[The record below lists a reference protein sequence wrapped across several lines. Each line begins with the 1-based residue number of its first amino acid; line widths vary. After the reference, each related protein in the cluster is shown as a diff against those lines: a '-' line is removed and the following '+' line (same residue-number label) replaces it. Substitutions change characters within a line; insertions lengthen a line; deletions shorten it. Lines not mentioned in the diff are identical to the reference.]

1 MIKESASSRASLTQS
16 YTRAPR
22 CGVEFSLFLKV
33 SFFLCVIIIFKEP
46 FYGTR
51 FRRRVSA
58 EHKKELLSMISN
70 NDGQGLLLVK
80 LSKLRIHRAVESLE
94 LNGSVLYHQPWTHT
108 RHRNLLS
115 QPHLN
120 CCYHR
125 ISSQHVS
132 VLKKKD
138 TNRNQPTTPIVCVV
152 GFSRALR
159 VCERH
164 KFHPNLTGRD
174 SPRTEGYECETP
186 LYTFWHFDRAPR
198 GRRFFFSSV
207 PEGTEKEQKLSPEEP
222 VFGVSGQ
229 TLRS

>member
-1 MIKESASSRASLTQS
+1 MVQFYITNHGHTHIHTFTQGIVTFYPNLIS
-16 YTRAPR
+16 TVVITVYPPSM
-22 CGVEFSLFLKV
+22 SLFPK
-33 SFFLCVIIIFKEP
+33 
-46 FYGTR
+46 
-51 FRRRVSA
+51 
-58 EHKKELLSMISN
+58 KKE
-70 NDGQGLLLVK
+70 
-80 LSKLRIHRAVESLE
+80 
-94 LNGSVLYHQPWTHT
+94 
-108 RHRNLLS
+108 
-115 QPHLN
+115 
-120 CCYHR
+120 
-125 ISSQHVS
+125 
-132 VLKKKD
+132 

-186 LYTFWHFDRAPR
+186 LYTFRHLDRAPR
-198 GRRFFFSSV
+198 GRRVFFPSG